1 MPDIPTRPELIRSKK
16 VNVKQDTSTGSNIA
30 PKASFSMPYVGGDA
44 AIKVVDSISTLANNV
59 ADADAKDKAFKV
71 GQERELEANK
81 KGETTIQ
88 DKLQPSWTISG
99 AAYENGQ
106 NTAFLN
112 SKEIEISTKMTTWSE
127 QYKLDPAGF
136 IEATKEYEAELLGSL
151 PKKMQNPVFMAYEKQ
166 KAAVGANIQGNIIE
180 QTRSKNILEQE
191 FLINQKTN
199 TARHAILTGDVNAIT
214 ILMDAKNEIDIKLP
228 THSPTS
234 ATIQAQ
240 TEAFR
245 LNINDALLEA
255 EWNRAEGDPKARA
268 ALLEKINNGSWKGDE
283 DTQDFLKV
291 LQRDFSKE
299 GFKFT
304 LTEQEALKKKIT
316 ELEKN

>member
-30 PKASFSMPYVGGDA
+30 PKASFSMPYVCVDA

-151 PKKMQNPVFMAYEKQ
+151 PKKMQTPVFMAYEKQ

-228 THSPTS
+228 THSPPS
-234 ATIQAQ
+234 ATLQAQ
-240 TEAFR
+240 T
-245 LNINDALLEA
+245 DA
-255 EWNRAEGDPKARA
+255 
-268 ALLEKINNGSWKGDE
+268 
-283 DTQDFLKV
+283 
-291 LQRDFSKE
+291 
-299 GFKFT
+299 
-304 LTEQEALKKKIT
+304 
-316 ELEKN
+316 